1 MLTHTS
7 CLLSKTLTPRRMRR
21 LLSLCGL
28 LFAPISL
35 HSQASNAPLEP
46 VPQITVV
53 GRGETKISP
62 DRANIQISVQ
72 TRAPTAAVAGAA
84 NATRQKAVFDA
95 LRKLGLKDEQLSTA
109 NYNVYPE
116 HKYEPNRNP
125 VIIGYVAT
133 NTLNVEVRDLSK
145 VGAVIDASLGAGAN
159 LISSLNFFA
168 SNIQEARQAAIT
180 AAVQVARMEAEV
192 GARAAQGQLGGLL
205 ELTIGA
211 YYAPP
216 PRPMLMAKAEAAQAA
231 ETPVQP
237 GLETVTVEV
246 TTRWRFLP
254 NR

>member
-1 MLTHTS
+1 M
-7 CLLSKTLTPRRMRR
+7 KR
-21 LLSLCGL
+21 LLSLICL
-28 LFAPISL
+28 LSAPLSL
-35 HSQASNAPLEP
+35 QSQANNTSLEP

-53 GRGETKISP
+53 GRGESKISP

-72 TRAPTAAVAGAA
+72 TRAPTASVAGAA
-84 NATRQKAVFDA
+84 NASRQKAVFDA
-95 LRKLGLKDEQLSTA
+95 LRKLGLGDDQLSTA

-116 HKYEPNRNP
+116 HRYEPNRNP
-125 VIIGYVAT
+125 VIVGYVAT
-133 NTLNVEVRDLSK
+133 NTINVEVRDLTK
-145 VGAVIDASLGAGAN
+145 VGVVIDASLGAGAN
-159 LISSLNFFA
+159 LISSLNFYA
-168 SNIQEARQAAIT
+168 SNIQQARQAAIT
-180 AAVQVARMEAEV
+180 AAVQVARAEAEI

-216 PRPMLMAKAEAAQAA
+216 PRPMMMMAKAEAAQAT

-246 TTRWRFLP
+246 TTRWRFVP

>member
-1 MLTHTS
+1 MKKLFLFLFLAPVTAHT
-7 CLLSKTLTPRRMRR
+7 
-21 LLSLCGL
+21 
-28 LFAPISL
+28 
-35 HSQASNAPLEP
+35 QAINAPFEP
-46 VPQITVV
+46 IPQITVV
-53 GRGETKISP
+53 GHGETKISP
-62 DRANIQISVQ
+62 DRATIQISVQ
-72 TRAPTAAVAGAA
+72 TRGSTAAIAGAA
-84 NATRQKAVFDA
+84 NATKQRAVLDA
-95 LRKLGLKDEQLSTA
+95 LRRLGLTDDQLSTA

-116 HKYEPNRNP
+116 QRYEPNRNP

-133 NTLNVEVRDLSK
+133 NTIVADVRDLTK

-159 LISSLNFFA
+159 LISSLSFYA
-168 SNIQEARQAAIT
+168 SNLQQARQTAIT
-180 AAVQVARMEAEV
+180 AAVQAARTEAEV
-192 GARAAQGQLGGLL
+192 GARAARGQIGDLL

-216 PRPMLMAKAEAAQAA
+216 PRAVMMAKAASDQAS

>member
-1 MLTHTS
+1 MIR
-7 CLLSKTLTPRRMRR
+7 K
-21 LLSLCGL
+21 L
-28 LFAPISL
+28 LFALFFAPLSSQ
-35 HSQASNAPLEP
+35 SQAINAPVEP

-53 GRGETKISP
+53 GRGETKVSP
-62 DRANIQISVQ
+62 DRATIQISVQ
-72 TRAPTAAVAGAA
+72 TRGSTAAIAGAA
-84 NATRQKAVFDA
+84 NATKQRAVLDA
-95 LRKLGLKDEQLSTA
+95 LRKLGLTDDQLSTA

-116 HKYEPNRNP
+116 QRYEPNRNP

-133 NTLNVEVRDLSK
+133 NTIVADVRDLTK

-159 LISSLNFFA
+159 LISSLSFYA
-168 SNIQEARQAAIT
+168 SNLQQARQAAIT
-180 AAVQVARMEAEV
+180 SAVQAARAEAEV

-216 PRPMLMAKAEAAQAA
+216 PRAVMMAAKVADQGA
-231 ETPVQP
+231 ETPIQA

-254 NR
+254 SR

>member
-1 MLTHTS
+1 ML
-7 CLLSKTLTPRRMRR
+7 KTV
-21 LLSLCGL
+21 
-28 LFAPISL
+28 LFAILLAPLSVQ
-35 HSQASNAPLEP
+35 SQATNASFEP

-72 TRAPTAAVAGAA
+72 TRAATAGAAGAA
-84 NATRQKAVFDA
+84 NASRQRAVLDA
-95 LRKLGLKDEQLSTA
+95 LRKLGMTDEQLSTA

-116 HKYEPNRNP
+116 QRYEPNKNP

-133 NTLNVEVRDLSK
+133 NTINAEVRDLTK
-145 VGAVIDASLGAGAN
+145 VGAVIDAALGAGAN

-168 SNIQEARQAAIT
+168 SNIQQARQTAIT
-180 AAVQVARMEAEV
+180 EAVRVARAEAEI

-216 PRPMLMAKAEAAQAA
+216 PRPMMMMAKAESAQAS

-246 TTRWRFLP
+246 TTRWRFIP
-254 NR
+254 TR

>member
-1 MLTHTS
+1 MIRK
-7 CLLSKTLTPRRMRR
+7 LLLA
-21 LLSLCGL
+21 LF
-28 LFAPISL
+28 FAPFTSQ
-35 HSQASNAPLEP
+35 SQAINAPLEP

-53 GRGETKISP
+53 GRGETKVSP
-62 DRANIQISVQ
+62 DRATIQISVQ
-72 TRAPTAAVAGAA
+72 TRGSTAAIAGAA
-84 NATRQKAVFDA
+84 NATKQRAVLDA
-95 LRKLGLKDEQLSTA
+95 LRKLGLTDDQLSTA

-116 HKYEPNRNP
+116 QRYEPNRNP

-133 NTLNVEVRDLSK
+133 NTIVADVRDLTK

-159 LISSLNFFA
+159 LISSLSFYA
-168 SNIQEARQAAIT
+168 SNLQQARQAAIT
-180 AAVQVARMEAEV
+180 SAVQAARAEAEV

-216 PRPMLMAKAEAAQAA
+216 PRAVMMAAKVADQAA
-231 ETPVQP
+231 ETPIQA

>member
-1 MLTHTS
+1 
-7 CLLSKTLTPRRMRR
+7 MRR
-21 LLSLCGL
+21 LLSFFGL
-28 LFAPISL
+28 LLAPLSL
-35 HSQASNAPLEP
+35 QSQAINAPGEP
-46 VPQITVV
+46 IPQITVV

-72 TRAPTAAVAGAA
+72 TRAPTASAAGAA

-95 LRKLGLKDEQLSTA
+95 LRKLGLKDDQLSTA
-109 NYNVYPE
+109 NYNVNPE
-116 HKYEPNRNP
+116 YKYEPNRNP
-125 VIIGYVAT
+125 AIIGYVAT

-159 LISSLNFFA
+159 LVSSLNFYA

-180 AAVQVARMEAEV
+180 AAVQVARAEAEV

-216 PRPMLMAKAEAAQAA
+216 PRPMLMMAKAEAAQAT
-231 ETPVQP
+231 ETPIQP
-237 GLETVTVEV
+237 GQETVTVEV
-246 TTRWRFLP
+246 TTRWRFIP
-254 NR
+254 SR

>member
-1 MLTHTS
+1 MRL
-7 CLLSKTLTPRRMRR
+7 LLSFC
-21 LLSLCGL
+21 SLIL
-28 LFAPISL
+28 APVSL
-35 HSQASNAPLEP
+35 QSQAINAPLSSI
-46 VPQITVV
+46 PQITVV

-72 TRAPTAAVAGAA
+72 TRAPTAAAAGAA

-95 LRKLGLKDEQLSTA
+95 LRKLGLKDDQLSTA
-109 NYNVYPE
+109 SYNVYPE
-116 HKYEPNRNP
+116 YKYEPNRNP
-125 VIIGYVAT
+125 AIVGYVAT

-159 LISSLNFFA
+159 LISSLNFYA

-180 AAVQVARMEAEV
+180 AAVQMARAEAEV
-192 GARAAQGQLGGLL
+192 GASAAQGQLGGLL

-216 PRPMLMAKAEAAQAA
+216 PRPMLMMAKAEAAAT

-246 TTRWRFLP
+246 TTRWRFVP